1 MRKAIALPS
10 VLSLGLIALAA
21 ASVPR
26 PANAADT
33 GLYLGGGVGA
43 YSLDID
49 DTSFDDGAA
58 VGKILAGY
66 RLHPNLAV
74 EADYQRLF
82 KAKDDILG
90 VKAEVDADAWTVA
103 LRPTLPLT
111 DFIDLYA
118 KVGYTWY
125 DVETK
130 ASLLGVPAINDSDSD
145 SDFSWG
151 GGVDL
156 NFGNLSLRGEL
167 ARIEVNDADLN
178 LLTAGVV
185 FRF

>member
-1 MRKAIALPS
+1 MRKANALLPVLCGLS
-10 VLSLGLIALAA
+10 ALSLSAL
-21 ASVPR
+21 SLS
-26 PANAADT
+26 ANATDN

-43 YSLDID
+43 YTLDID
-49 DTSFDDGAA
+49 DTDFDDGATVA
-58 VGKILAGY
+58 KVFAGY
-66 RLHPNLAV
+66 RLHPNLAI
-74 EADYQRLF
+74 EADYQKLF
-82 KAKDDILG
+82 EASDDILG
-90 VKAEVDADAWTVA
+90 VNAEVDADAWTVA

-111 DFIDLYA
+111 DFVDLYA

-130 ASLLGVPAINDSDSD
+130 ASLLGVSTTLDESD

-151 GGVDL
+151 GGVDF

-167 ARIEVNDADLN
+167 SRIEVNDADLN

>member
-10 VLSLGLIALAA
+10 VLLFGTLALSAFP
-21 ASVPR
+21 SF
-26 PANAADT
+26 ADT
-33 GLYLGGGVGA
+33 TDNGLYIGGGIGA
-43 YSLDID
+43 YTLDID
-49 DTSFDDGAA
+49 DTDFDDGATVA
-58 VGKILAGY
+58 KIFAGY
-66 RLHPNLAV
+66 RLHRNLAV
-74 EADYQRLF
+74 EVDYQKLF
-82 KAKDDILG
+82 ESDDDLLG
-90 VKAEVDADAWTVA
+90 VNAEVEVDAWTVA

-111 DFIDLYA
+111 DYIDLFA

-130 ASLLGVPAINDSDSD
+130 ASLLGVSAFEDESD

-151 GGVDL
+151 GGVDF

-167 ARIEVNDADLN
+167 SRIEVNDADLN
-178 LLTAGVV
+178 LITAGVV